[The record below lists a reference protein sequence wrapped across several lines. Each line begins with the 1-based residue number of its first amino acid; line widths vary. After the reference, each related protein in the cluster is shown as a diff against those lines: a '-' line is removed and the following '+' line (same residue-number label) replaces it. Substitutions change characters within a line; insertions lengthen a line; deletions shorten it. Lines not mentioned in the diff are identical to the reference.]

1 MAACKGCGI
10 DIQEGAF
17 LGMCPACAKGDA
29 RTAPTSVAAPASGN
43 QAAKRMVI
51 IGVGVA
57 ALIFVLMMFSF
68 MGAPSS
74 MPVEQVSVSPAH
86 APYGS
91 KSGQKKYPSKDRTRK
106 K

>member
-29 RTAPTSVAAPASGN
+29 RTAPTSAAAPASGN

-57 ALIFVLMMFSF
+57 ALISFLMVFLF

-74 MPVEQVSVSPAH
+74 SRSDRVSTNTVE

-91 KSGQKKYPSKDRTRK
+91 KSGQKYRSKDGTRK